1 MKREVP
7 IFAEAALKGKG
18 AKEGTS
24 APMRLGLKFAGGL
37 AEKLSARTR
46 MVLWGQARRWWRMQ
60 GRLRSSEM
68 TQILVCAATGAL
80 IGAMVAGLHHLVD
93 LCHVLLF
100 NISGGHSLS
109 TGLGIDMERL
119 LIVPVAGGLLLGF
132 SAIVMRYFGSREIVD
147 PVEANALHGGRMS
160 MRDSLRL
167 VVDTFIS
174 NVSGVAVGME
184 AGYSQLGASVLSK
197 VGQYFKLRRT
207 DQRIFVAAG
216 AAAAIA
222 AAFNAPVAGAF
233 YGFELILG
241 SYAVPALAP
250 VAAAAL
256 AGTMM
261 DRALAHADSLFVV
274 PQIFDFNW
282 WLYPLFA
289 ILGVLAAGFS
299 VLAMQSVTWVERGLR
314 RLTLLPQ
321 WLRPAVGGVLV
332 TALAYPI
339 PQVLGS
345 GHGAIQLVFDRD
357 PALTTL
363 VILLFAKLVA
373 SALSLGAGYRGGMF
387 SSSLFLGCLFGATFA
402 DIVSFL
408 IPSLAVHHAALMMVG
423 MGSVAAAV
431 IGAPLT
437 MVFLVLEGTG
447 NFPMTV
453 GVMVGVIVSSTI
465 VRLTFG
471 YSFSTWRFHQRGIGI
486 RGAHDIGWLADLS
499 VGRLMRADPKVVQ
512 DGLSLREVQIK
523 YPLGAAKRVFV
534 VGKEGTFLGQLDM
547 AAIHDIKQ
555 DELLDGKFARD
566 YATDED
572 LYLLAYENVRTAITR
587 FEEKEVESLPVL
599 DSTVDR
605 TVVGYMTEHYALRR
619 YNQELERR
627 RGADL
632 GARDLFSISE
642 PPR

>member
-1 MKREVP
+1 
-7 IFAEAALKGKG
+7 
-18 AKEGTS
+18 
-24 APMRLGLKFAGGL
+24 MRLALNSILRDWAKR
-37 AEKLSARTR
+37 LSESVRATS
-46 MVLWGQARRWWRMQ
+46 WGDARRWFRMQ
-60 GRLRSSEM
+60 GRLRSHEP
-68 TQILVCAATGAL
+68 TQIVVCAAMGAL
-80 IGAMVAGLHHLVD
+80 IGALIAGLHKLVD
-93 LCHVLLF
+93 WGHVLAF
-100 NISGGHSLS
+100 NITGEHSLS
-109 TGLGIDMERL
+109 AGIGIDMQRVL
-119 LIVPVAGGLLLGF
+119 YVPVIGGLLLGL
-132 SAIVMRYFGSREIVD
+132 SAVVMRYLGAREIVD
-147 PVEANALHGGRMS
+147 PIEANALHGGRMS
-160 MRDSLRL
+160 MRESLRL

-207 DQRIFVAAG
+207 DQRVFVAAG

-241 SYAVPALAP
+241 SYAVTALAP
-250 VAAAAL
+250 IAAAAM
-256 AGTMM
+256 AGTLMT
-261 DRALAHADSLFVV
+261 RALNHPESLFVV
-274 PQIFDFNW
+274 QEIFDFSNW
-282 WLYPLFA
+282 VYVLFVL
-289 ILGVLAAGFS
+289 LGIFAAGFS
-299 VLAMQSVTWVERGLR
+299 ILAMQSVTWVERGMR
-314 RLTLLPQ
+314 RLPLPQ
-321 WLRPAVGGVLV
+321 FLRPAIGGVLV
-332 TALAYPI
+332 TVLAYPI

-363 VILLFAKLVA
+363 VILLVAKLIA
-373 SALSLGAGYRGGMF
+373 SALSLGSGFRGGMF
-387 SSSLFLGCLFGATFA
+387 RSSLFLGCLFGATFA
-402 DIVSFL
+402 DIASFVA
-408 IPSLAVHHAALMMVG
+408 PSLAPQHAALMMVG

-465 VRLTFG
+465 VRLVFG

-499 VGRLMRADPKVVQ
+499 VGRLMRADPKIAQEGMSV
-512 DGLSLREVQIK
+512 REIQAK
-523 YPLGAAKRVFV
+523 YPIGSAKRVFV
-534 VGKEGTFLGQLDM
+534 VGKEGVFRGQLDM
-547 AAIHDIKQ
+547 ASIHDLK
-555 DELLDGKFARD
+555 DEAVLDGKYARD
-566 YATDED
+566 FAANDD

-587 FEEKEVESLPVL
+587 FEEKEVEALPVL

-605 TVVGYMTEHYALRR
+605 IVVGYMTEHYALRR

-627 RGADL
+627 RSADL
-632 GARDLFSISE
+632 GERDLFSISE

>member
-1 MKREVP
+1 MRL
-7 IFAEAALKGKG
+7 ALKGI
-18 AKEGTS
+18 
-24 APMRLGLKFAGGL
+24 LGNTARRF
-37 AEKLSARTR
+37 SARIRATT
-46 MVLWGQARRWWRMQ
+46 WGDARRWFRMQ
-60 GRLRSSEM
+60 GRLRSNEP
-68 TQILVCAATGAL
+68 TQIVACAATGAV
-80 IGAMVAGLHHLVD
+80 IGAMVAGLHRLVD
-93 LCHVLLF
+93 LGHELAF
-100 NISGGHSLS
+100 DITSGRSLS
-109 TGLGIDMERL
+109 TGIGIDMERVL
-119 LIVPVAGGLLLGF
+119 FVPVAGGLLLGL
-132 SAIVMRYFGSREIVD
+132 SAVVMRYLFGAREIAD
-147 PVEANALHGGRMS
+147 PIEANALHGGRMS
-160 MRDSLRL
+160 LRDSTRL
-167 VVDTFIS
+167 VFDTFIS

-184 AGYSQLGASVLSK
+184 AGYSQLGASVLSR
-197 VGQYFKLRRT
+197 VGQYFKLRRN

-250 VAAAAL
+250 IAVASL
-256 AGTMM
+256 TGTMM
-261 DRALAHADSLFVV
+261 DRALAHPESLFVV
-274 PQIFDFNW
+274 QEIFGFNQW
-282 WLYPLFA
+282 VYLLFVV
-289 ILGVLAAGFS
+289 LGIFSAGFS
-299 VLAMQSVTWVERGLR
+299 ILAMQSVTWTERALR
-314 RLTLLPQ
+314 RLPMIPQ
-321 WLRPAVGGVLV
+321 WLRPAIGGALV

-363 VILLFAKLVA
+363 VVLLFAKLVA
-373 SALSLGAGYRGGMF
+373 SALSLGSGFRGGMF

-402 DIVSFL
+402 DIASFVV
-408 IPSLAVHHAALMMVG
+408 PSFAPQHAALMMVG
-423 MGSVAAAV
+423 MGSVAAAI

-486 RGAHDIGWLADLS
+486 RGAHDIGWLADLT
-499 VGRLMRADPKVVQ
+499 VGRLMRADPKIVQ
-512 DGLSLREVQIK
+512 EGMTVREVQAK
-523 YPLGAAKRVFV
+523 YPAGAGKRVFV
-534 VGKEGTFLGQLDM
+534 VGKGGVFAGTLDM
-547 AAIHDIKQ
+547 AAIHDQKE
-555 DELLDGKFARD
+555 DAVLDGKFARD
-566 YATDED
+566 FAAHDD

-587 FEEKEVESLPVL
+587 FDEKEVEALPVL

-605 TVVGYMTEHYALRR
+605 IVVGYMTEHYALRR

-627 RGADL
+627 RSADL
-632 GARDLFSISE
+632 GERELFSISE
-642 PPR
+642 PQR

>member
-1 MKREVP
+1 
-7 IFAEAALKGKG
+7 
-18 AKEGTS
+18 
-24 APMRLGLKFAGGL
+24 MRLALNSMLHGAG
-37 AEKLSARTR
+37 KRFSARAQA
-46 MVLWGQARRWWRMQ
+46 VVSGQPRRWFRMQ
-60 GRLRSSEM
+60 GRLRSNEP
-68 TQILVCAATGAL
+68 TQIFMCAATGAL
-80 IGAMVAGLHHLVD
+80 IGALVAGLHRLVD
-93 LCHVLLF
+93 LGHELAF
-100 NISGGHSLS
+100 NISGNHSLS
-109 TGLGIDMERL
+109 TGIGIDMQRL
-119 LIVPVAGGLLLGF
+119 LFVPVAGGLLLGL
-132 SAIVMRYFGSREIVD
+132 SAVVMRYFGAREIVD
-147 PVEANALHGGRMS
+147 PIEANALHGGRMS
-160 MRDSLRL
+160 MRESSRL
-167 VVDTFIS
+167 VLDTFIS

-233 YGFELILG
+233 YGYELILG

-256 AGTMM
+256 AGTLM
-261 DRALAHADSLFVV
+261 DRALVHPESLFVV
-274 PQIFDFNW
+274 QEIFDFNPW
-282 WLYPLFA
+282 VYLLFA
-289 ILGVLAAGFS
+289 LLGVFSAGFS
-299 VLAMQSVTWVERGLR
+299 ILAMQSVTWVERALR
-314 RLTLLPQ
+314 RLSMVPQ
-321 WLRPAVGGVLV
+321 WLRPAIGGVLV

-402 DIVSFL
+402 DVASFVV
-408 IPSLAVHHAALMMVG
+408 PSLAPQHAALMMVG
-423 MGSVAAAV
+423 MGSVAAAI

-447 NFPMTV
+447 NFPMTI

-465 VRLTFG
+465 VRLVFG

-486 RGAHDIGWLADLS
+486 RGAHDIGWLADLT
-499 VGRLMRADPKVVQ
+499 VGRLMRADPKIVQ
-512 DGLSLREVQIK
+512 EGMSVREIRVK
-523 YPLGAAKRVFV
+523 YPPGSAKRVFV
-534 VGKEGTFLGQLDM
+534 VGKDGVFLGQLDIG
-547 AAIHDIKQ
+547 AVHEVEEEAF
-555 DELLDGKFARD
+555 DGKFARD
-566 YATDED
+566 FAIHDD

-587 FEEKEVESLPVL
+587 FEEKEVEALAVL
-599 DSTVDR
+599 DSTVDKA
-605 TVVGYMTEHYALRR
+605 VVGYMTEHYALRR

-627 RGADL
+627 RSADL
-632 GARDLFSISE
+632 GERDLFSISE

>member
-1 MKREVP
+1 
-7 IFAEAALKGKG
+7 
-18 AKEGTS
+18 
-24 APMRLGLKFAGGL
+24 MRLALNGILRDA
-37 AEKLSARTR
+37 ARRLSDRARKAT
-46 MVLWGQARRWWRMQ
+46 WAQARHWFRMQ
-60 GRLRSSEM
+60 GRLRSNEP
-68 TQILVCAATGAL
+68 TQILVCAGMGAVIGAL
-80 IGAMVAGLHHLVD
+80 IAGMRELVD
-93 LCHVLLF
+93 LGRELAF
-100 NISGGHSLS
+100 NIVGDHTLS
-109 TGLGIDMERL
+109 TGIGLDMQRV
-119 LIVPVAGGLLLGF
+119 LIVPVAGGLLLGL
-132 SAIVMRYFGSREIVD
+132 SAVVMRYFGAREIVD
-147 PVEANALHGGRMS
+147 PIEANALHGGRMS
-160 MRDSLRL
+160 MRDSTRL

-184 AGYSQLGASVLSK
+184 AGYSQAGAAVLSK
-197 VGQYFKLRRT
+197 VGQYFKLRRN

-233 YGFELILG
+233 YGYELILG

-256 AGTMM
+256 AGTLM
-261 DRALAHADSLFVV
+261 DRAIAHSDELFVV
-274 PQIFDFNW
+274 QQIFDFSGW
-282 WLYPLFA
+282 VYVLFA
-289 ILGVLAAGFS
+289 LLGMCSAGFS
-299 VLAMQSVTWVERGLR
+299 ILAMQSVTWVERGLR
-314 RLTLLPQ
+314 RLPKVPQ
-321 WLRPAVGGVLV
+321 WMRPAIGGVLV

-363 VILLFAKLVA
+363 VVLLVAKLIA

-387 SSSLFLGCLFGATFA
+387 SSSLFLGCLFGAVFA
-402 DIVSFL
+402 DIASFVV
-408 IPSLAVHHAALMMVG
+408 PSLAPQHAALMMVG

-453 GVMVGVIVSSTI
+453 GVMVGVIISSTI
-465 VRLTFG
+465 VRLVFG

-486 RGAHDIGWLADLS
+486 RGAHDIGWLADLT
-499 VGRLMRADPKVVQ
+499 VGRLMRADPKLVQ
-512 DGLSLREVQIK
+512 EGMSVREIRAK
-523 YPLGAAKRVFV
+523 YPPGTAKRVFV
-534 VGKEGTFLGQLDM
+534 VGKEGVFLGQLDM
-547 AAIHDIKQ
+547 GAI
-555 DELLDGKFARD
+555 DEVKEEEALDGKFARD
-566 YATDED
+566 FAVHDD

-587 FEEKEVESLPVL
+587 FEEKEVEALAVL
-599 DSTVDR
+599 DSTVER
-605 TVVGYMTEHYALRR
+605 VVVGYMTEHYALRR

-627 RGADL
+627 RSADL
-632 GARDLFSISE
+632 GDRDLFSISE